1 MARAITRDTSA
12 TWRGPAAEPALP
24 PRVLIADDAPAMR
37 AALRGLLE
45 DNGLPVIGEAADGLQ
60 AVTMA
65 ADLQPD
71 IVVMDVRMP
80 GLDGLQAEAAMCCQA
95 ARRISTSGWS

>member
-1 MARAITRDTSA
+1 
-12 TWRGPAAEPALP
+12 
-24 PRVLIADDAPAMR
+24 VLIADDAPAMR

-80 GLDGLQAEAAMCCQA
+80 GLDGLTACCANPCAPVVPHVGGCAAPARCSA
-95 ARRISTSGWS
+95 ATLSRPPVANARL